1 MDLDN
6 QSQGAETMRECP
18 HHEGIEHTL
27 QDNRT
32 DLRAIK
38 QTQDAMMLHLIPQ
51 ATARTNGNGITIS
64 AGNTQHGAP
73 SQPGGEWSRLW
84 VSILMLALVVVGGW
98 LVSIGVSPTQATT
111 QAQPR

>member
-18 HHEGIEHTL
+18 HHEGIEQTL
-27 QDNRT
+27 ADIRT

-51 ATARTNGNGITIS
+51 ATRTNGISIS
-64 AGNTQHGAP
+64 AGNTQHGPQQSAP
-73 SQPGGEWSRLW
+73 SADWSRLW

-98 LVSIGVSPTQATT
+98 LVSIGVSPASQPA
-111 QAQPR
+111 QVSQPR